1 MVDAPRKNVDLV
13 NIIAERIQASPLGDF
28 IKEED
33 LVDVARD
40 ALQQVLRKKS
50 SNHGYYTILEEQ
62 VMHKLKSRFDELLL
76 EQIKEQDETLREM
89 MQGQLANR
97 IGEITVE
104 RVAQVMLDTLLKSS
118 LDALRVNMEI
128 QVRNILARG
137 F

>member
-13 NIIAERIQASPLGDF
+13 NVIAERIQASPLGDF

-40 ALQQVLRKKS
+40 ALQQVLRKKAN
-50 SNHGYYTILEEQ
+50 NHSHYTILEEQ